1 VWGTLDGVFDADTMS
16 QWFDPY
22 HSDERGGEPDVV
34 GHDKKTGEYISYDC
48 SAESPEGRSKA
59 GINHLTSWWNL

>member
-34 GHDKKTGEYISYDC
+34 GHDKKTGEYVF
-48 SAESPEGRSKA
+48 
-59 GINHLTSWWNL
+59 L